1 MLPNFL
7 FPESEVQKDGEGTV
21 VPLGDAA
28 GKTIQ
33 LTLGI
38 TDAVEQESLE
48 VSIFG
53 SADGTAWTPKPI
65 ISFPQKFY
73 KGVYTILLD
82 LSQTPDVQFLKL
94 KYKTGRWGH
103 WTSGPQFRFY
113 VFAEILNA

>member
-7 FPESEVQKDGEGTV
+7 FPETTVDKDGEGPV
-21 VPLGDAA
+21 VPLEDAA

-38 TDAVEQESLE
+38 TDVIEQESLE
-48 VSIFG
+48 VAVYG
-53 SADGTAWTPKPI
+53 STDGANWLPKPL

-73 KGVYTILLD
+73 SGTYTLILD
-82 LSQTPDVQFLKL
+82 LSETPAAQFLKL

-103 WTSGPQFRFY
+103 WTTPAQFKFY
-113 VFAEILNA
+113 VFGEVLKA